1 MSYQT
6 KSLAIAAFLYSKPEE
21 VKLEGV
27 DKEDVNNIFF
37 RFTPE
42 ENVQKLVDNYYT
54 AVGDNG
60 NIKRYVEAEKSLKDL
75 IFEIKRQ
82 NA

>member
-6 KSLAIAAFLYSKPEE
+6 KSLPLASFLYSKTE
-21 VKLEGV
+21 VNLIDV
-27 DKEDVNNIFF
+27 DKKDTNNIFF
-37 RFTPE
+37 QFEPE
-42 ENVQKLVDNYYT
+42 DVVEKLVDNYYT

-60 NIKRYVEAEKSLKDL
+60 NIKRYVEAQKSLKDL

-82 NA
+82 NS

>member
-6 KSLAIAAFLYSKPEE
+6 KSLAIAAYLYSKSEITMD
-21 VKLEGV
+21 GV
-27 DKEDVNNIFF
+27 NKSDPDNILFIFSPDKIAE
-37 RFTPE
+37 
-42 ENVQKLVDNYYT
+42 QLVDNYYT
-54 AVGDNG
+54 ANGDNG

-82 NA
+82 RS